1 MNSQNNIYFFGFAFA
16 VFLGLKLL
24 LKNFDTQQLYFLL
37 MPTAEIIEILTGSQ
51 SVFIENEGFYFSSLD
66 TLINKDCSGYN
77 FWLLSFLV
85 FSFLLIRFS
94 RSNVIKLLSVPA
106 ALLAAK
112 VFTFFANSSRIYASV
127 VLQKQNIFSGF
138 ISESR
143 LHDCIGIFMNLF
155 FLVAV
160 YWLLERILIKFF
172 DYEKLA

>member
-1 MNSQNNIYFFGFAFA
+1 MNSKNNIYFFGFAFA
-16 VFLGLKLL
+16 AFLGLKLVL
-24 LKNFDTQQLYFLL
+24 RNFDTQQLYFLL
-37 MPTAEIIEILTGSQ
+37 MPTAEIIETLTNSQ

-94 RSNVIKLLSVPA
+94 QSNLMKLLSVPA
-106 ALLAAK
+106 ALLGAMF
-112 VFTFFANSSRIYASV
+112 FTFFANSSRIYVSV
-127 VLQKQNIFSGF
+127 ILQKRNIFSGF
-138 ISESR
+138 ISDSR

-160 YWLLERILIKFF
+160 YWLMERVLTKFF
-172 DYEKLA
+172 NYEKLA